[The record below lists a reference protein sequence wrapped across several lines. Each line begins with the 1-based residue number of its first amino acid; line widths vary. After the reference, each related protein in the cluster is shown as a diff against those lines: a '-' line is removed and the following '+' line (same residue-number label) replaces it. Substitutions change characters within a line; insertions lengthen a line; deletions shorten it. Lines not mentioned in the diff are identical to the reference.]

1 METGFV
7 LIFNSLL
14 LGTGL
19 AMDAF
24 SVSLANGLTEQ
35 HMSKGKM
42 TLIAGVFGLFQGLMP
57 MIGWFFVHYLVNYF
71 KAFERFIP
79 WIALVLLLFIGGKM
93 LIESIINIRK
103 NREGEAA
110 SLSGVTIGALFL
122 QGIATSIDA
131 LSVGFTIS
139 GYGWVQ
145 ALISALIIAT
155 VTYIICIL
163 GLIIGRKAGM
173 KLANKAGI
181 LGGCILIFIGI
192 EIFISG

>member
-1 METGFV
+1 
-7 LIFNSLL
+7 
-14 LGTGL
+14 
-19 AMDAF
+19 
-24 SVSLANGLTEQ
+24 
-35 HMSKGKM
+35 
-42 TLIAGVFGLFQGLMP
+42 
-57 MIGWFFVHYLVNYF
+57 
-71 KAFERFIP
+71 
-79 WIALVLLLFIGGKM
+79 M

-110 SLSGVTIGALFL
+110 DLSGVTMGALIV

-139 GYGWVQ
+139 GYAWVQ
-145 ALISALIIAT
+145 ALISALIIAA